1 MPLLRIEET
10 LPLDL
15 PTRARRLIARLRAE
29 AEGDGA
35 RALAA
40 RRVLGLAA
48 AHTGFYIPRDLLPRG
63 EYRRAETALEL
74 AVLIREDN
82 AAAWYNLACAR
93 ARLERPDEA
102 LDALERAIAAGYTDA
117 GHIAADPDLESLRGD
132 VRFAAL
138 VARARETGG

>member
-15 PTRARRLIARLRAE
+15 PTRAERLIARLQDE
-29 AEGDGA
+29 AAGDGE

-63 EYRRAETALEL
+63 EYRRVEIALEL
-74 AVLIREDN
+74 AVQVREDN

-93 ARLERPDEA
+93 ARLGRRAEA
-102 LDALERAIAAGYTDA
+102 LDSLERAIAAGYRDA
-117 GHIAADPDLESLRGD
+117 GHMAADPDLESLRGEE
-132 VRFAAL
+132 RFAAL
-138 VARARETGG
+138 LARARETGG